1 MPTQQQLIIL
11 LLQKVIFA
19 GGVMGFVKGI
29 VLAIVKTHAK
39 ETAMGAVREV
49 AKIVARGEKAPDA
62 SKDEKCLVF

>member
-1 MPTQQQLIIL
+1 
-11 LLQKVIFA
+11 
-19 GGVMGFVKGI
+19 MGFVKGI